1 MHAQKPKFG
10 PFLWIYFDLSLS
22 LSFFLCL
29 SCLLAVL
36 LPTLL
41 SFFARNCGWLT
52 FKERGKFNLQRV
64 VCKQCLIGSGFSPK
78 CYLFWECNSLTGLV
92 RISKTRYCWKDLSLK
107 KLMFINLYPASRGPL
122 IFLDKSGRLKE
133 LKPRTNRVSRN
144 QHILYSPLE
153 RILRKTTTTI
163 RTHSKRTDQQHLRVQ
178 FTAVI
183 ILAWTPKICLE
194 CLLWCNQSQTR
205 SSHHRNHRQ
214 RTVSYLSRNK
224 LFSFCFNIQSFYK

>member
-10 PFLWIYFDLSLS
+10 PFLWIYFNLSLS

-64 VCKQCLIGSGFSPK
+64 VCKQRNWQWIFPQIVT
-78 CYLFWECNSLTGLV
+78 LFVSVTLTGLV

-153 RILRKTTTTI
+153 RISRKTTATI

-178 FTAVI
+178 F
-183 ILAWTPKICLE
+183 K
-194 CLLWCNQSQTR
+194 
-205 SSHHRNHRQ
+205 
-214 RTVSYLSRNK
+214 LS
-224 LFSFCFNIQSFYK
+224 LSF